1 MKKNQ
6 AGSILKDKNS
16 RGKDRNWQQR
26 KKQNMELAK
35 ALMELG
41 YLNFSNVYQCAEVLK
56 FQQIETGQLKLKQ
69 TWFCKNKLC
78 PICNWRRSMK
88 YAWQT
93 ELIVNEAIRREPK
106 GRYLFLT
113 LTIKNVEGK
122 DLEET
127 MKSLTKAFDRL
138 FRRAKV
144 KKNLLGYLRSLEI
157 TLNEETGLYHPHLH
171 ILIFVKSSYFTGNE
185 DNYISQKEWSEMW
198 QQSAKLDYLP
208 IVDVRAVKSKKNQL
222 NQEIGL
228 KKAILET
235 AKYPTKPINFDRE
248 NLEVID
254 NLAKALYRKR
264 QIGYGGIFKDIRK
277 ELFLDDVEN
286 GDLVHASEDEKGSS
300 EGQEI
305 VAIWNWERLNYFIK

>member
-1 MKKNQ
+1 
-6 AGSILKDKNS
+6 
-16 RGKDRNWQQR
+16 
-26 KKQNMELAK
+26 
-35 ALMELG
+35 
-41 YLNFSNVYQCAEVLK
+41 
-56 FQQIETGQLKLKQ
+56 
-69 TWFCKNKLC
+69 
-78 PICNWRRSMK
+78 MK

-93 ELIVNEAIRREPK
+93 EQIVNEAIIREPK
-106 GRYLFLT
+106 GRFLFLT
-113 LTIKNVEGK
+113 LTIKNVEGQ

-127 MKSLTKAFDRL
+127 MKGLTKAFDRL

-171 ILIFVKSSYFTGNE
+171 ILLFVTSTYFKNSDSY
-185 DNYISQKEWSEMW
+185 IPQKEWSEMW

-208 IVDVRAVKSKKNQL
+208 IVDVRAVKPKRNSK

-286 GDLVHASEDEKGSS
+286 GDLVHASEDEKVSS
-300 EGQEI
+300 AGQEI

>member
-56 FQQIETGQLKLKQ
+56 FQQTVEGQLKLKQ

-93 ELIVNEAIRREPK
+93 EQIVNEAIIRESK
-106 GRYLFLT
+106 GRFLFLT
-113 LTIKNVEGK
+113 LTIKNVEGQ
-122 DLEET
+122 DLEKT
-127 MKSLTKAFDRL
+127 MKGLTKAFDRL

-144 KKNLLGYLRSLEI
+144 KK
-157 TLNEETGLYHPHLH
+157 
-171 ILIFVKSSYFTGNE
+171 IFWVIF
-185 DNYISQKEWSEMW
+185 
-198 QQSAKLDYLP
+198 
-208 IVDVRAVKSKKNQL
+208 
-222 NQEIGL
+222 
-228 KKAILET
+228 
-235 AKYPTKPINFDRE
+235 
-248 NLEVID
+248 EV
-254 NLAKALYRKR
+254 
-264 QIGYGGIFKDIRK
+264 
-277 ELFLDDVEN
+277 
-286 GDLVHASEDEKGSS
+286 
-300 EGQEI
+300 
-305 VAIWNWERLNYFIK
+305 

>member
-6 AGSILKDKNS
+6 VGSILKDKNS
-16 RGKDRNWQQR
+16 RGKDRKWRER

-35 ALMELG
+35 ALQELG

-93 ELIVNEAIRREPK
+93 EQIVNEAIIREPK
-106 GRYLFLT
+106 GRFLFLT

-127 MKSLTKAFDRL
+127 MKGLTKAFDRL

-171 ILIFVKSSYFTGNE
+171 ILLFVSASYFNST

-208 IVDVRAVKSKKNQL
+208 IVDVRAVKSRKNSE
-222 NQEIGL
+222 NQEVGL

-248 NLEVID
+248 NLEIID

-286 GDLVHASEDEKGSS
+286 GDLIHASEDEKGSS

>member
-56 FQQIETGQLKLKQ
+56 FQQTVEGQLKLKQ

-93 ELIVNEAIRREPK
+93 EQIVNEAIIRESK
-106 GRYLFLT
+106 GRFLFLT
-113 LTIKNVEGK
+113 LTIKNVEGQ
-122 DLEET
+122 DLEKT
-127 MKSLTKAFDRL
+127 MKGLTKAFDRL

-171 ILIFVKSSYFTGNE
+171 ILLFVGAAYFNSAS
-185 DNYISQKEWSEMW
+185 NYISQKEWSEMW

-208 IVDVRAVKSKKNQL
+208 IVDVRAVKPKRNSQ

-264 QIGYGGIFKDIRK
+264 QIGYGGIFKEIRK

-286 GDLVHASEDEKGSS
+286 GDLVHASEDEKASS

-305 VAIWNWERLNYFIK
+305 VAIWNWERLNYFIR

>member
-6 AGSILKDKNS
+6 VGSILKDKNS

-26 KKQNMELAK
+26 KKQNIELAK
-35 ALMELG
+35 ALRELG

-93 ELIVNEAIRREPK
+93 EQIVNEAIIREPK
-106 GRYLFLT
+106 GRFLFLT
-113 LTIKNVEGK
+113 LTIKNVEGQ

-127 MKSLTKAFDRL
+127 MKGLTKAFDRL

-171 ILIFVKSSYFTGNE
+171 ILLFVTSTYFKNSDSY
-185 DNYISQKEWSEMW
+185 IPQKEWSEMW

-208 IVDVRAVKSKKNQL
+208 IVDVRAVKPKRNSK

-286 GDLVHASEDEKGSS
+286 GDLVHASEDEKVSS
-300 EGQEI
+300 AGQEI